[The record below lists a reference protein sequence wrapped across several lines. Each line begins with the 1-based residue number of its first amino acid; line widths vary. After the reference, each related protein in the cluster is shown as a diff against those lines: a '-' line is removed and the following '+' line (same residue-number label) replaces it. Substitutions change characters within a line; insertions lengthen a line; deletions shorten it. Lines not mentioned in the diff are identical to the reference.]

1 MTIKLFRELNDEW
14 AQTARS
20 RVAIRSLKQWKVA
33 EPALVEFRHLDSV
46 VERAHGADRSQR
58 DDVMAALLRCGK
70 ADQLALRVVL
80 HIEMPGLV
88 CITNRFLPGPHASD
102 EVAAAVVA
110 AAWQRI
116 AHYPLDRR
124 PRNIGGNIGLDTR
137 QTASNMLFRNAGREI
152 PDADLATYRN
162 PAPLIFDPAI
172 ALTNALTCAAQRSVV
187 SYEDARLVALTRIYD
202 VPIDEL
208 ASQRRILPQSLRRR
222 RLRVEAALAA
232 DVA

>member
-1 MTIKLFRELNDEW
+1 MTITFFCDLNDEW

-20 RVAIRSLKQWKVA
+20 RAAIKSLQQWKLV
-33 EPALVEFRHLDSV
+33 EPALAEFRHLDSIV
-46 VERAHGADRSQR
+46 DRAHGADRSQR
-58 DDVMAALLRCGK
+58 DEVLAALLRCGK
-70 ADQLALRVVL
+70 SDGLALRVVL

-102 EVAAAVVA
+102 EVASVVVA

-116 AHYPLDRR
+116 VNYPLDRR

-152 PDADLATYRN
+152 PDADLATYRT
-162 PAPLIFDPAI
+162 PAPSTSDPAV
-172 ALTNALTCAAQRSVV
+172 ALAKSLTFAAQRRVV
-187 SYEDARLVALTRIYD
+187 SFEDARLVALTRIYD

-208 ASQRRILPQSLRRR
+208 ASQRGILPQSLRKR
-222 RLRVEAALAA
+222 RLRVEASLVA